1 MSLVDKH
8 RSCLVEDSG
17 KAFLSGQVDRGDDVK
32 YTDHR
37 VAFTLASNGSVSLN
51 GFERNLLFKNTGDGF
66 ESLDALSGLDSNV
79 DARSFA
85 FGDLDGDGDLDIVVK
100 NLHRKLLECFRNDA
114 SGDRRGIFVKCRGVS
129 SNRDGIGCRV
139 VAVGEDGRRQMAEI
153 RSASGFQSQ
162 SPNEAYFGFGTADR
176 IAALEIR
183 WPSGTTQTFENLEN
197 GRRYLID
204 EESGIVEQT
213 DAGSLGS
220 KSLAS
225 DSREDIVRDTI
236 FSKPREAVDLKTG
249 TFDTNEV
256 FQSPTL
262 VCFTTTWSSSLDRD
276 LAELDRV
283 RSEIDGL
290 RVVVFFVR
298 IDGTKSD
305 PDRFRSTAGR
315 GFLVSACKTD
325 LSSLYAQQSSV
336 LFPSTFFVDDGNIE
350 LDIVGPISADRVV
363 EAIREQMAGE

>member
-17 KAFLSGQVDRGDDVK
+17 KAFLSGQVDRGENVE

-51 GFERNLLFKNTGDGF
+51 GFERNLLFENRGGSF
-66 ESLDALSGLDSNV
+66 ESLDALSGLDSNI

-114 SGDRRGIFVKCRGVS
+114 SGGRRGIYVKCRGVA
-129 SNRDGIGCRV
+129 SNRDGIGCRL
-139 VAVGEDGRRQMAEI
+139 VAIGKDGRRQMAEI

-162 SPNEAYFGFGTADR
+162 SPNEAYFGFGEAER
-176 IAALEIR
+176 VAAIEVR
-183 WPSGTTQTFENLEN
+183 WPSGATQRFEDLEN

-204 EESGIVEQT
+204 EETGIVERA
-213 DAGSLGS
+213 DAKASDS
-220 KSLAS
+220 KALAG

-236 FSKPREAVDLKTG
+236 FAKPREAVDLQTG

-262 VCFTTTWSSSLDRD
+262 VCFTTTWSSSLEQD
-276 LAELDRV
+276 LAELDRI
-283 RSEIDGL
+283 RSEIEGL
-290 RVVVFFVR
+290 RVIVFFVR
-298 IDGTKSD
+298 IDGAKTD
-305 PDRFRSTAGR
+305 PTRFRSTADR
-315 GFLVSACKTD
+315 GFLVSSCKTD

-336 LFPSTFFVDDGNIE
+336 LFPSTFFVNDGTIE
-350 LDIVGPISADRVV
+350 LDIVGPISAERTAR
-363 EAIREQMAGE
+363 AIRDQIAR